1 MHCQA
6 LIEQY
11 LETCR
16 RRGLSPKSI
25 SNYQWALRRL
35 PASLPR
41 SSDDLVNLLAE
52 PLSRES
58 KRTIIVNVCTFLKW
72 VSRNHPAYTSPLPD
86 RLPGRKVIP
95 RLFSRSELATI
106 LSVCGG
112 QRDRTLILLPLDNG
126 LRVGEIAS
134 IRRPSIVNGHI
145 RVLGKGGG
153 DRQVPLSQ
161 RAEKLLDGL
170 GDGEHLWTGRW
181 GPIGLYGI
189 ISAYRR
195 IFARS
200 LLTGRKLGP
209 HTLRHT
215 FGTEYMRS
223 GGNVRILQNI
233 MGQSKLETTM
243 IYVHLSGTD
252 VKRDHDEHT
261 PLASLQL

>member
-1 MHCQA
+1 MA
-6 LIEQY
+6 TSAY
-11 LETCR
+11 
-16 RRGLSPKSI
+16 
-25 SNYQWALRRL
+25 WAR
-35 PASLPR
+35 A
-41 SSDDLVNLLAE
+41 AA
-52 PLSRES
+52 
-58 KRTIIVNVCTFLKW
+58 I
-72 VSRNHPAYTSPLPD
+72 D
-86 RLPGRKVIP
+86 R
-95 RLFSRSELATI
+95 SRS
-106 LSVCGG
+106 
-112 QRDRTLILLPLDNG
+112 
-126 LRVGEIAS
+126 AS
-134 IRRPSIVNGHI
+134 
-145 RVLGKGGG
+145 
-153 DRQVPLSQ
+153 
-161 RAEKLLDGL
+161 AEKLLDGL

-181 GPIGLYGI
+181 GPIRLYGV